1 MAYITV
7 QDADNQPSHYYPDAE
22 FSIAFT
28 FPTITIRAKRNQ
40 SYVEIAIT
48 TEELIHVLGKHGL
61 KLSTL

>member
-7 QDADNQPSHYYPDAE
+7 QNADNQPSRYYPDAE
-22 FSIAFT
+22 FSVTFT

-48 TEELIHVLGKHGL
+48 TEELIHVLDKHDL
-61 KLSTL
+61 RLSTR